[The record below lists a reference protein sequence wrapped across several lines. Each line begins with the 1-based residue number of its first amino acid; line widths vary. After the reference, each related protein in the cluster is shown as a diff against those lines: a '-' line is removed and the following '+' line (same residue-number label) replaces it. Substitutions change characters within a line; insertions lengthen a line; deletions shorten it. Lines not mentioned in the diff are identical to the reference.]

1 MIELMTQIKN
11 ELGNVDDNNLI
22 KVLKGHPDTQHLLT
36 KKVNG
41 SGYAVNL
48 YCFNGIYVISDEK
61 SGESYRIALTERQNI
76 AYQIHKQE
84 MLYVKSKISNMN

>member
-1 MIELMTQIKN
+1 MVELMTQIKK

-22 KVLKGHPDTQHLLT
+22 KVLKRHPNTQQLLT
-36 KKVNG
+36 KRVNG

-84 MLYVKSKISNMN
+84 MLYVKSMSSNMN